1 MQRQKKD
8 RERLKVYAASIVAAL
23 FLFGGMLIGKPVQA
37 IAQDSGPVNAGAPEQ
52 VIMTNV
58 PAGTQE
64 ALSSAPKIIRPQNG
78 LTDADWDSRASWMG
92 KRNGRVLQSASLA
105 SAAGAE
111 PAGAGNVVRTP
122 GAGVNFQGLNETN
135 SGGWQPSD
143 MGLAVGTTYVLQ
155 AVNSE
160 ITIMNKAGVTQAGF
174 PKTLNAFLGTPGAF
188 TFDPRALY
196 DWNSNRW
203 IVVVDEADFANSR
216 GFINIAVSQTSDPT
230 LGWYL
235 WRVQM
240 GGKGQCPDYP
250 TLGQDKTG
258 VYIAANKF
266 TCNTSGFLNTYLS
279 PEVWLL
285 PKSALYAGG
294 GLTAGLTFWAQSDG
308 FTDPASG
315 LAYDTIQPVNV
326 MNRADDPRAE
336 FMVNSYNI
344 NFGGGQC
351 WQGCSGLVVWAVSNP
366 FGFLTGG
373 PAPRF
378 SQTTV
383 PTGTYY
389 LSPGANTPSCN
400 FCVDA
405 GDTRITGSVNYS
417 SGSIFTSVTTG
428 VPGTSPEQTSPFW
441 WELGVTLNDNDGVCA
456 GGYLNR
462 CPLITGAF
470 VRQEDCYLCGGWANS
485 GSAFY
490 ATLQPD
496 PENDVTMVF
505 NFSSKTI
512 RPGTAYVSRRVT
524 YGQNLMH
531 DSGNMLQSGLA
542 AYHHTR
548 WGDYTAT
555 ALDLTTAN
563 NPLMWFSGMYSR
575 ADGHWGTKIGRN
587 GYTNVNQP

>member
-1 MQRQKKD
+1 MQRLKKD
-8 RERLKVYAASIVAAL
+8 RKRLKLYAASFGMAL
-23 FLFGGMLIGKPVQA
+23 FLSAGLLIGQPVQA
-37 IAQDSGPVNAGAPEQ
+37 IAQDGGPVNAGTPAH
-52 VIMTNV
+52 VVMTNV
-58 PAGTQE
+58 PAAQE
-64 ALSSAPKIIRPQNG
+64 ALSSVPKTMRPQNG
-78 LTDADWDSRASWMG
+78 LTDAEWDARASWMG
-92 KRNGRVLQSASLA
+92 NRGSSRVLQRASQA
-105 SAAGAE
+105 SAVGVA
-111 PAGAGNVVRTP
+111 PAGAGNAVGTP
-122 GAGVNFQGLNETN
+122 YVGVNFQGLDETI

-143 MGLAVGTTYVLQ
+143 MALAVGNTYVLQ

-160 ITIMNKAGVTQAGF
+160 ITIMNKAGVTQIGF
-174 PKTLNAFLGTPGAF
+174 PKSLNTFLGTPGAF
-188 TFDPRALY
+188 TFDPRAIY

-203 IVVVDEADFANSR
+203 IVVVDEADFANSK

-240 GGKGQCPDYP
+240 GSNGQCPDYP
-250 TLGQDKTG
+250 TIGQDKVG

-266 TCNTSGFLNTYLS
+266 TCNSTGFGSYVS

-285 PKSALYAGG
+285 PKSTLYAGG
-294 GLTAGLTFWAQSDG
+294 GLTAGLTFWAQSGG
-308 FTDPASG
+308 FTDPATG

-326 MNRADDPRAE
+326 MNKADDPRAE

-344 NFGGGQC
+344 NFGNGQC
-351 WQGCSGLVVWAVSNP
+351 WLGCSGLVVWAVSNP

-373 PAPRF
+373 PVPRF

-389 LSPGANTPSCN
+389 LSLGAHTPSCN
-400 FCVDA
+400 YCVDA

-417 SGSIFTSVTTG
+417 AGSIFTSVTTA
-428 VPGTSPEQTSPFW
+428 VPGTVPEQTSPFW
-441 WELGVTLNDNDGVCA
+441 WEIGVTLNNNDGVCA
-456 GGYLNR
+456 GGYINK

-470 VRQEDCYLCGGWANS
+470 VRQEDCYFCGGWSSS

-505 NFSSKTI
+505 NYSSKSI
-512 RPGTAYVSRRVT
+512 KPGTAYVSRRVT
-524 YGQNLMH
+524 HGQNLMH
-531 DSGNMLQSGLA
+531 DAGVMLQSGIS

-555 ALDLTTAN
+555 AIDLTVAN
-563 NPLMWFSGMYSR
+563 NPLMWFSGMYAR